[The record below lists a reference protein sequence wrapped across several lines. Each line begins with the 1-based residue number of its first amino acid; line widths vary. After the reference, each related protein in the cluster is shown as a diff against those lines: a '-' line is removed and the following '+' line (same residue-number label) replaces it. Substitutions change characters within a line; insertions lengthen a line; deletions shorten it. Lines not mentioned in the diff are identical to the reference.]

1 MLTYTH
7 SYKSTHIHFIRMS
20 IFEIIQYEIDEVI
33 TDAWKNKEVTSWN
46 KRRKMQA
53 PIPSLELQLGL
64 DRFHHKKPNNPI
76 TQDFL
81 QHHINWEIGCYIDMV
96 NRVGRRYFP
105 RCQIYIRPL
114 WFLSNIWI
122 IQGHLTDMQIWQEHS
137 SPSPRNLAGTYFASV
152 CAMAIP
158 FIVKNVPETKG
169 KTLEEIQASINW

>member
-1 MLTYTH
+1 MPNLG
-7 SYKSTHIHFIRMS
+7 
-20 IFEIIQYEIDEVI
+20 
-33 TDAWKNKEVTSWN
+33 
-46 KRRKMQA
+46 
-53 PIPSLELQLGL
+53 LELGW

-122 IQGHLTDMQIWQEHS
+122 IQGHLTDMQIWQEHY

-169 KTLEEIQASINW
+169 KTLEEIQASINCGTWVVWRKLDDTFFFALAIVRNVYEICNEDVYQGS